1 MAIAGV
7 LRISSVTRISRYV
20 SRLLR
25 VAHVGKR
32 AHEERG
38 ACGRRHQQ
46 RRRYVG
52 RGVGRG
58 DAARKAGGGR
68 SAKVSRGLGSAV
80 RPAGRGVASSGRG
93 PPCDADGGRG
103 AGAAVPG
110 PAATAAA
117 ASAAA
122 AAACGRA
129 LENGLGQQVACSAY
143 GHSLQH
149 TRLQPAACMA
159 RGCGVGSGPP
169 GPSSAMLRLV
179 VRMVWMKALERSI
192 ASRPASEV
200 SSSMAVAA

>member
-25 VAHVGKR
+25 VAHVGER
-32 AHEERG
+32 AHEKRG

-52 RGVGRG
+52 RGVGCG

-80 RPAGRGVASSGRG
+80 RPAGRGVASIGRG
-93 PPCDADGGRG
+93 AAGDADGGGG
-103 AGAAVPG
+103 AGATVPG
-110 PAATAAA
+110 L
-117 ASAAA
+117 AAA
-122 AAACGRA
+122 AAATTACGRA

>member
-7 LRISSVTRISRYV
+7 LRISSVTCISRYV

-80 RPAGRGVASSGRG
+80 RPAWRGVASIGRG
-93 PPCDADGGRG
+93 AAGDADGGGG

-110 PAATAAA
+110 L
-117 ASAAA
+117 AAA
-122 AAACGRA
+122 AAAATACGRA